1 MDTGVLLKLCCLV
14 ILLTAELP
22 TQVTTS
28 CALSPAEAALSQ
40 EDNVCTG
47 QTTCPCTESYSQRYE
62 TNCGIFGTG
71 WAACTEYRTSYRE
84 TTCPKT
90 TYFCCS
96 GYERVGNRCVR
107 ICTDPLCNHHLC
119 ENNECP
125 GCVHD
130 YGTHNGKPARAYD
143 ASGMNCYQRCSW
155 RSDSNLCF
163 PGTCERIGSCSCTS
177 GFSGSSCRT
186 IDSTPTFTYWLG
198 KLHDRSNG
206 TAELAMN
213 QTNNEVWTNKIPTK
227 LDFEWF
233 LSYTRPNPAN
243 HSYIRAFKVGITE
256 SKVSW
261 SQKRNIYQ
269 VVTGGTI
276 NCDMAL
282 SNRNPP
288 LSTAI
293 QCTNDQETSLNIIH
307 GDEIEVEISAKLG
320 GYLTYHDFD
329 TGQNHNRTFTDGPYQ
344 RTGSGAKWMYDSTTP
359 THSGTFGQ
367 MLDVGDPF
375 TKQSSITARWSG
387 WSDTGSGLQNYHVQ
401 VYRMDHTQG
410 DTLKEEFTP
419 WIDESLES
427 SASSYTINMA
437 GEDPGVFSVVM
448 TIEDASGSNEAG
460 NLERTRRFYLYDADS
475 TITVDD
481 SAGLAENGDMWI
493 STTVAD
499 TDFLWQTNL
508 DQVITLEYMDH
519 FIQHTHHNGK
529 FLNAIADYVVPVPQ
543 ANDDVD
549 TTERSRQPIVNQK
562 GVISFETSYHVDH
575 QGGTTKTPGAW
586 TDVDDLHAGSQSL
599 TISRVDGD
607 TVTAYIRATD
617 ILGNQQTD
625 NVTIHI
631 DSSPPIIE
639 DFWLEKNG
647 VEGMT
652 VHNSRDLYD
661 CLVKFTTYDIHSGL
675 YTIYWRLVNMADESI
690 VHGDGNLAVRVSSDA
705 EPCTADTCK
714 CTPMQPCYMTKYE
727 IAPDASKMDIP
738 IGEHDSDY
746 YFYVTVTNRA
756 RLSTTERLQIT
767 VDISPP
773 EPGHVSDNYAGQ
785 ADIDFQ
791 SDPNMHFSWEGFFDH
806 ESGVRSYQVF
816 FGSRCGLPGDFGI
829 PVPDSATEK
838 TTTELQHSFTASS
851 PGTYY
856 CTVVAFNRALSASE
870 PVCSDGI
877 LYDTSPP
884 SITNIV
890 IENIRARTG
899 AIKDGG
905 GNVWMVDDQLR
916 KVAVDSPSSACRSA
930 ARQVADP
937 AIFTDRPTVN
947 VNADLNDDPETV
959 RMASSAGC
967 ESDGALGFPFF
978 MIVDKHLLV
987 YWNGSDGESEIND
1000 YQVGLSST
1008 ESGGSSPDIMPL
1020 TSTHGH
1026 TVFKTRHSGLG
1037 EGQEFYLGVTATN
1050 KAGLSTTKTIGPIV
1064 VDARPPTFSGQ
1075 VTVTLEDGYLMAR
1088 WPSNGFSDDE
1098 DTDLLTYEYA
1108 VGHEANREDILEY
1121 TALSSVGP
1129 CGDAAGCTAI
1139 HRNSL
1144 QWGLH
1149 GTHSYYVSVKAT
1161 DFVGLTNVATSSP
1174 YVHYEGEPTAGV
1186 VEDINPDPQ
1195 APVYDYLQPADADFQ
1210 TITTTLSARWSG
1222 FLHEHQDIS
1231 YQVGAGTSPGA
1242 TDVVGF
1248 TSVGQNTEWSRDGLS
1263 LTSFQTYYITVKA
1276 SNSIGDTTV
1285 TSDGITVLQDGDALQ
1300 GAEVMDGQ
1308 ECSDQHDEI
1317 YQIQTIRSACYD
1329 TSPSIYQTSKT
1340 AVAAH
1345 WSIPPANK
1353 AHVTH
1358 VQWSIVQEVEG
1369 EETVVQ
1375 DYVNLGMATHGMA
1388 VNQDLYLS
1396 PAVTYKSK
1404 VLFCHQAGCFAP
1416 VYSPGFL
1423 VSPDPPLPGT
1433 LHVTSPYPD
1442 SGTRSADV
1450 IFDKFSDLYYP
1461 TDDVMNFYDWAIA
1474 DDSENG
1480 KLVTDWA
1487 TVVPTS
1493 SNETTVS
1500 ANNMLISML
1509 CCLVLSLELAI
1520 LTTPVVA
1527 WISFSVEGL
1536 PRDLTKCLSLVVR
1549 GHAHTGLSASVS
1561 REIVQCEETST
1572 NRGLNYSTV
1581 IDTRPNITLELNA
1594 DWTEYDIDYT
1604 NETTMLSAV
1613 WPTLRH
1619 RKYEWAVLED
1629 KSVSSL
1635 SAMAGHHLS
1644 VPNPCDHQDMIEC
1657 GRTTSEYINVE
1668 GLSLEQ
1674 NKRYIVCIH
1683 AEETSITYEKWVET
1697 LPETAVCS
1705 SGVTVDVTPPNA
1717 DAADVWIGSNDKSNY
1732 QVSSTELF
1740 VQWDGFIDV
1749 EEHGVSMHHSG
1760 IQRYEYAIGTI
1771 AGGSDVQ
1778 AWTDVGVTD
1787 HVLLHGVR
1795 LQHGWSYYA
1804 TVTAVDFVGL
1814 STTKWSQ
1821 RVTVDT
1827 TPPRKSDTHINVG
1840 GSFHYSSSSVTA
1852 SWEGVFYDT
1861 ESGVSFF
1868 EWAVGSRAGHADIY
1882 PFTRVE
1888 ETEAET
1894 DENSP
1899 LQLHEG
1905 HEYYVSIKAYNG
1917 AGLMTMATSW
1927 AVVVETS
1934 PPEAGNVYDGP
1945 TSGTVND
1952 IDYQDD
1958 VTTVH
1963 AHWDGFYDPHS
1974 AIVSYTW
1981 SVGGCAGCSDILAP
1995 QNVGLLQAVSVDALQ
2010 LTPGETYYVTV
2021 TACNAADLC
2030 TTVSSDGVIPDDSP
2044 PVAGRVLDGAQG
2056 EEVLYQASTSS
2067 LAAHW
2072 YGFNDPHSGLSHY
2085 EWRAGTTPGGSNIV
2099 GVTQLHLTNV
2109 AVKTALSLPVN
2120 TDIYITV
2127 RAYNR
2132 VGMSVETTS
2141 NGFRVDTSAPTVT
2154 TAVHFDHTHGSLVS
2168 GTQTWRSAVKIRW
2181 RFDDSESLV
2190 VDQHVSLSN
2199 HHGAEVANIKLNG
2212 TVYEYTFTELALD
2225 DGNNYVA
2232 KVIGCNNARLCSQT
2246 QTGSLLVDSSKPL
2259 TGHFAVNTDHAA
2271 RLTRHRDSWMTY
2283 DNSGTP
2289 TLKLAWLGFSDY
2301 HSGIDRLMVAV
2312 GSGFYGRD
2320 KTLNGA
2326 PQVLAHGSQVG
2337 DQEND
2342 EGYVYTGS
2350 VQLSSSLSDY
2360 STLYISLWAINGAGL
2375 ASTVLHSAFQAVP
2388 ASGST
2393 GSLTLVR
2400 RCDAHSCYG
2409 HCICAP
2415 FNQNCARP
2423 TDNTCTQL
2431 DSFDSSYSRIEV
2443 YDKTDY
2449 SLLTNGDTSDA
2460 AYTYSTCALAANW
2473 REATIGSTGRPYRYE
2488 WSAGISGQTVGSGLF
2503 DLVYDRVW
2511 YDVGLE
2517 TSAVLT
2523 LPVGTSLEVG
2533 VSYVFYVRAW
2543 YTDNIYRE
2551 FQSNNLRADQTPP
2564 KRSSS
2569 RKIKDLTSTSEQHD
2583 VEYMAQTDSLSVSWE
2598 YVFLDAIN
2606 SGNDYHLEHFELSL
2620 GTYPGG
2626 EDVKRFADNIV
2637 SGTVTSHTFTGLSL
2651 QSGKTY
2657 YTSVRAYNHA
2667 GLHSTFH
2674 SDGVM
2679 VDTVAPTAGVVF
2691 DGQDVRDMAYTS
2703 DATVVSASWHGFND
2717 LDSGIDKHFW
2727 CIGETN
2733 SQSECNI
2740 MGWTDTG
2747 LVQEGTVTLGH
2758 SLTNGQR
2765 YYTKVKG
2772 QDAAGHQSSVAVSDG
2787 FLVDTSPPIP
2797 EANLQIRDNLLI
2809 NPSFEDVVDGGEGW
2823 ILEGDSVEQHISS
2836 LPTDD
2841 FQTKHGRSHLLL
2853 HGSMSQTFT
2862 TVADQEYRISFF
2874 VNHDATT
2881 DVPRLTQEGL
2891 LTAPGL
2897 HQVFKLR
2904 NRQVSTVDTTS
2915 TEQWDT
2921 WQKQIYYFTA
2931 VGTSSTVT
2939 VQSVGTKAGISLD
2952 NFKVEPVT
2960 YATTTFDSKAV
2971 YDGYI
2976 DLTAQTLSDWGSV
2989 SAKWS
2994 MVDPE
2999 SPIVDFSWAIGT
3011 TRGGTQLQGF
3021 VPLGIQE
3028 NARNSNLFLQHG
3040 SYVHVTVLATNAAG
3054 LSAVLYSDPA
3064 LVDLTPPVIGTVLD
3078 GSEQDSVDLEYQNS
3092 DVICARWPDVA
3103 DDESGINYCEW
3114 ALGTSSHLANL
3125 MRFTTSYIVED
3136 GKSACIDSSGFI
3148 AHGAKVYVIVRCHN
3162 NAGQS
3167 ATASSDGVVLTSVP
3181 PSIEHAYVTVV
3192 IEPVTQY
3199 APRNHYQYSPD
3210 RLHIAWGGFV
3220 DPSGIQY
3227 YEYMVEGPDFTSAW
3241 QEVSWT
3247 GEHTA
3252 TLTDLQLVPGA
3263 TYIVSVRSVNFLGM
3277 QSDSVSTEVNIALQ
3291 GRPSVNRHLQLSW
3304 EEQGKMLINWEGAFG
3319 SLNADLYY
3327 EVSVGLVEGGS
3338 KAGLWYETKQTN
3350 MTVSSLDQT
3359 KDYHI
3364 TVNAIDSA
3372 GMYITIKGHV

>member
-1 MDTGVLLKLCCLV
+1 MPRSSALAFPSPQPKLVPTMGPGVLLKLCCLV
-14 ILLTAELP
+14 MLLTAELP
-22 TQVTTS
+22 TQVTANTFCTVDQANAWRTLQLAMININS
-28 CALSPAEAALSQ
+28 MLGMVSDPDGERARINAEADAAVAALEAEAAFSQ
-40 EDNVCTG
+40 
-47 QTTCPCTESYSQRYE
+47 Q
-62 TNCGIFGTG
+62 
-71 WAACTEYRTSYRE
+71 YRTSYRE
-84 TTCPKT
+84 TSCPKT

-96 GYERVGNRCVR
+96 GYEYSNGECVR
-107 ICTDPLCNHHLC
+107 ICTDPLCNSHLC
-119 ENNECP
+119 RNDQCP
-125 GCVHD
+125 VCVND
-130 YGTHNGKPARAYD
+130 YGTYDGKPARAYD
-143 ASGMNCYQRCSW
+143 VSGMNCQKRCSW

-163 PGTCERIGSCSCTS
+163 PGTCGLVGSCQCTS
-177 GFSGSSCRT
+177 GFSGSSCTT
-186 IDSTPTFTYWLG
+186 IGQQPEFMHWLG
-198 KLHDRSNG
+198 LLHDDSG
-206 TAELAMN
+206 GVADLD
-213 QTNNEVWTNKIPTK
+213 QNNMDVWTNKVPTRVQ
-227 LDFEWF
+227 FQWAT
-233 LSYTRPNPAN
+233 SYTRPNPAF
-243 HSYIRAFKVGITE
+243 HSYIRSFFVGPIE
-256 SKVSW
+256 SSVTW
-261 SQKRNIYQ
+261 LHKRNSA
-269 VVTGGTI
+269 VFTSGSVP
-276 NCDMAL
+276 CDVAL
-282 SNRNPP
+282 SKASPP
-288 LSTAI
+288 LDSALT
-293 QCTNDQETSLNIIH
+293 CDNDQTWSSAVVH
-307 GDEIEVEISAKLG
+307 ADEIEVEFRAKVG
-320 GYLTYHDFD
+320 GGFTYYDFD
-329 TGQNHNRTFTDGPYQ
+329 TRQTHTRWFTDGPYA
-344 RTGSGAKWMYDSTTP
+344 RVATGAKWKYDSTTP
-359 THSGTFGQ
+359 LHSGTFQ
-367 MLDVGDPF
+367 AMLDVGDPF
-375 TKQSSITARWSG
+375 TKQSPTARWSG
-387 WSDTGSGLQNYHVQ
+387 WGDTGSGIQNYHVE

-410 DTLKEEFTP
+410 DTLRESFTAMY
-419 WIDESLES
+419 EASLEPS
-427 SASSYTINMA
+427 VSEYAIDMT
-437 GEDPGVFSVVM
+437 GQDPGVFSAVLIV
-448 TIEDASGSNEAG
+448 EDASGGNEVG
-460 NLERTRRFYLYDADS
+460 NLKRARRFFIFDDTS
-475 TITVDD
+475 DITVDEETD
-481 SAGLAENGDMWI
+481 LAEVGDMWL
-493 STTVAD
+493 SSALEA
-499 TDFLWQTNL
+499 TDYVWQDNLEEEVFLQYR
-508 DQVITLEYMDH
+508 EH

-529 FLNAIADYVVPVPQ
+529 FLNAIREFPQ
-543 ANDDVD
+543 LDESYDDVD
-549 TTERSRQPIVNQK
+549 TTERSRQPIVNEL
-562 GVISFETSYHVDH
+562 GVVKFESSVHVDH
-575 QGGTTKTPGAW
+575 AGGTTKEPGTW
-586 TDVDDLHAGSQSL
+586 TDVDDLHAGTQ
-599 TISRVDGD
+599 TFTVAREDGD
-607 TVTAYIRATD
+607 TVTVYIRATD
-617 ILGNQQTD
+617 IVGNQQTD
-625 NVTIHI
+625 EVSIHI

-647 VEGMT
+647 MEGIT
-652 VHNSRDLYD
+652 VHNARELYD

-675 YTIYWRLVNMADESI
+675 YTISWRLVDMVDESI
-690 VHGDGNLAVRVSSDA
+690 VHGQGDLAVQVEEEAS
-705 EPCTADTCK
+705 CGADNCQ
-714 CTPMQPCYMTKYE
+714 CTPMTPCYITKYE
-727 IAPDASKMDIP
+727 IVPDASKMDIP
-738 IGEHDSDY
+738 LGEHDSDY

-756 RLSTTERLQIT
+756 RLVTTERLQIT
-767 VDISPP
+767 IDISPP
-773 EPGHVSDNYAGQ
+773 EPGHVTDNYAGQ
-785 ADIDFQ
+785 TDMDFQ

-816 FGSRCGLPGDFGI
+816 FDTRCGIASDFGL
-829 PVPDSATEK
+829 PVPDTATEK
-838 TTTELQHSFTASS
+838 TTTELQHSFTASA
-851 PGTYY
+851 PGTYH

-899 AIKDGG
+899 AVKDSA
-905 GNVWMVDDQLR
+905 GNVWMMDSQLR
-916 KVAVDSPSSACRSA
+916 KVAVDSPSSSCRSSA
-930 ARQVADP
+930 LQVSDP
-937 AIFTDRPTVN
+937 NIFPDRPVVD
-947 VNADLNDDPETV
+947 VNADQYDDPETV
-959 RMASSAGC
+959 RLATSDAC
-967 ESDGALGFPFF
+967 ESDGTLATPFF
-978 MIVDKHLLV
+978 VTADKHLMV

-1008 ESGGSSPDIMPL
+1008 ESGASSPDIMPL

-1037 EGQEFYLGVTATN
+1037 EGQEFYLGITATN
-1050 KAGLSTTKTIGPIV
+1050 KAGLSTTMTVGPIV
-1064 VDARPPTFSGQ
+1064 ADARPPTFSGQ
-1075 VTVTLEDGYLMAR
+1075 VTVSVEDGYMVGR
-1088 WPSNGFSDDE
+1088 WPVNGFSDDE
-1098 DTDLLTYEYA
+1098 DTSGITYEYA
-1108 VGHEANREDILEY
+1108 IGHETGKENVAGYSAI
-1121 TALSSVGP
+1121 SSEGP
-1129 CGDAAGCTAI
+1129 CGGASGCTAV
-1139 HRNSL
+1139 HRDNL

-1149 GTHSYYVSVKAT
+1149 GTHTYYMSIKAT
-1161 DFVGLTNVATSSP
+1161 DTAGLSTVATSSP

-1210 TITTTLSARWSG
+1210 TTTTTLSARWSG

-1300 GAEVMDGQ
+1300 GAEVIDGL
-1308 ECSDQHDEI
+1308 ECSDLHDELH
-1317 YQIQTIRSACYD
+1317 QIQTIRSACYD

-1345 WSIPPANK
+1345 WSIPPANL
-1353 AHVTH
+1353 AHVTN

-1388 VNQDLYLS
+1388 VNLYLL
-1396 PAVTYKSK
+1396 PDITYKSK

-1416 VYSPGFL
+1416 VYSSGFL
-1423 VSPDPPLPGT
+1423 VAPDPPLPGT
-1433 LHVTSPYPD
+1433 LHVTSPYPG

-1461 TDDVMNFYDWAIA
+1461 TDDVMNFYDWAVA

-1480 KLVTDWA
+1480 KLLTDWA

-1493 SNETTVS
+1493 SDETT
-1500 ANNMLISML
+1500 
-1509 CCLVLSLELAI
+1509 
-1520 LTTPVVA
+1520 
-1527 WISFSVEGL
+1527 ISFSVDGL

-1561 REIVQCEETST
+1561 AEIVQCEQTDT

-1581 IDTRPNITLELNA
+1581 IDTRPNITLELNT

-1604 NETTMLSAV
+1604 SETTMLSAV

-1629 KSVSSL
+1629 KSGSSL

-1644 VPNPCDHQDMIEC
+1644 VPNPCDHQDMIVC
-1657 GRTTSEYINVE
+1657 GRTTSEYVNAN
-1668 GLSLEQ
+1668 GLSLEH

-1683 AEETSITYEKWVET
+1683 AEETSITYERWVET

-1705 SGVTVDVTPPNA
+1705 SGVTVDVTPPSA

-1732 QVSSTELF
+1732 QVSTTEMF
-1740 VQWDGFIDV
+1740 IQWDEFVDV
-1749 EEHGVSMHHSG
+1749 EEHHASMHHSG
-1760 IQRYEYAIGTI
+1760 IEHYEYAI
-1771 AGGSDVQ
+1771 
-1778 AWTDVGVTD
+1778 
-1787 HVLLHGVR
+1787 
-1795 LQHGWSYYA
+1795 
-1804 TVTAVDFVGL
+1804 AVDFVGL
-1814 STTKWSQ
+1814 STTKGSQ

-1827 TPPRKSDTHINVG
+1827 TPPQKSDTHINVG
-1840 GSFHYSSSSVTA
+1840 GSFHLSSSSVSA

-1945 TSGTVND
+1945 TFGTVND
-1952 IDYQDD
+1952 IDYQDY
-1958 VTTVH
+1958 VSTIH

-1981 SVGGCAGCSDILAP
+1981 SVGVCAGCSDILAP
-1995 QNVGLLQAVSVDALQ
+1995 QNVGLLQAASVDALQ

-2056 EEVLYQASTSS
+2056 EEASFQASTSS

-2099 GVTQLHLTNV
+2099 GNTQLHLTNV
-2109 AVKTALSLPVN
+2109 AVKTGLSLPVN
-2120 TDIYITV
+2120 TMIYVTV
-2127 RAYNR
+2127 MAYNH

-2232 KVIGCNNARLCSQT
+2232 KVIGCNNAKLCTET

-2259 TGHFAVNTDHAA
+2259 TGHFAINTTHAA

-2350 VQLSSSLSDY
+2350 VQLSSSVSDF

-2375 ASTVLHSAFQAVP
+2375 ASTVLHSAFEAVP

-2423 TDNTCTQL
+2423 SGNTCTLL
-2431 DSFDSSYSRIEV
+2431 DSSDKSYSTIEV

-2460 AYTYSTCALAANW
+2460 SYTYSTCALAATW
-2473 REATIGSTGRPYRYE
+2473 REATIGSAGRPYRYE

-2523 LPVGTSLEVG
+2523 LPVGTSLEPG
-2533 VSYVFYVRAW
+2533 VTYVFYVRAW

-2551 FQSNNLRADQTPP
+2551 FQSNGVRADQTPP
-2564 KRSSS
+2564 KRSGS

-2583 VEYMAQTDSLSVSWE
+2583 VEYMAQTDSLSAGWE

-2606 SGNDYHLEHFELSL
+2606 SGNDYHLEHFELAL

-2626 EDVKRFADNIV
+2626 EDVKRFADNVV
-2637 SGTVTSHTFTGLSL
+2637 SGTATSHTFTGLSL

-2674 SDGVM
+2674 TDGVM

-2691 DGQDVRDMAYTS
+2691 DGQGPGDETYTS
-2703 DATVVSASWHGFND
+2703 STTIVSAFWHGFND

-2727 CIGETN
+2727 CVGET
-2733 SQSECNI
+2733 SDPSECSV
-2740 MGWTDTG
+2740 MDWTDTG
-2747 LVQEGTVTLGH
+2747 LVQERTVTLSK
-2758 SLTNGQR
+2758 SLTSGQR
-2765 YYTKVKG
+2765 YFNKVKG
-2772 QDAAGHQSSVAVSDG
+2772 QDAAGHQSPVAVSDG

-2797 EANLQIRDNLLI
+2797 EANLQIGDNLLI
-2809 NPSFEDVVDGGEGW
+2809 NPSFEDTVAGGAGW
-2823 ILEGDSVEQHISS
+2823 VLEGDSVVQQISS

-2862 TVADQEYRISFF
+2862 TVAGQEYRISFF
-2874 VNHDATT
+2874 ANQDLTT

-2921 WQKQIYYFTA
+2921 WQKQIFYFTA
-2931 VGTSSTVT
+2931 VGTGSTVT

-2952 NFKVEPVT
+2952 NFMVEPVT
-2960 YATTTFDSKAV
+2960 YATTQFNSTAV
-2971 YDGYI
+2971 YYGFI

-2999 SPIVDFSWAIGT
+2999 SPIVDYSWAIGT
-3011 TRGGTQLQGF
+3011 ARGGTQLQPFRAIG
-3021 VPLGIQE
+3021 VQE
-3028 NARNSNLFLQHG
+3028 SAQNSGLFLHHG
-3040 SYVHVTVLATNAAG
+3040 SYVHVTVMATNAAG
-3054 LSAVLYSDPA
+3054 LSAVLYSEPA
-3064 LVDLTPPVIGTVLD
+3064 LVDLTPPVMGTVLD
-3078 GSEQDSVDLEYQNS
+3078 GNTDDVDVEYQNS
-3092 DVICARWPDVA
+3092 DIICASWSDVNDGESGINYCEWALVLYSEPALVDLTPPVMGTVLDGNNDDA
-3103 DDESGINYCEW
+3103 DVEYQNSDIICASWSDVNDGESGINYCEW
-3114 ALGTSSHLANL
+3114 ALGTTPHLANL
-3125 MRFTTSYIVED
+3125 MRFTTSYIVD
-3136 GKSACIDSSGFI
+3136 GVGACIDSSGFI
-3148 AHGAKVYVIVRCHN
+3148 AHGTKIYVIVRCHN
-3162 NAGQS
+3162 HAGQS

-3210 RLHIAWGGFV
+3210 RLHIAWGGFE
-3220 DPSGIQY
+3220 DPSGINY
-3227 YEYMVEGPDFTSAW
+3227 FEYMVEGPDFTLAW
-3241 QEVSWT
+3241 QEMPWT

-3252 TLTDLQLVPGA
+3252 TLTDLQLIPGD

-3277 QSDSVSTEVNIALQ
+3277 KSDSVSTEVNIAHH
-3291 GRPSVNRHLQLSW
+3291 GRPSVNGGLKLSW
-3304 EEQGKMLINWEGAFG
+3304 VNSDTLMINWAGVF
-3319 SLNADLYY
+3319 NAVVPTL
-3327 EVSVGLVEGGS
+3327 GIKPAALVE
-3338 KAGLWYETKQTN
+3338 
-3350 MTVSSLDQT
+3350 
-3359 KDYHI
+3359 YHVA
-3364 TVNAIDSA
+3364 VNAINSA
-3372 GMYITIKGHV
+3372 GMYSTVTGMMTS

>member
-1 MDTGVLLKLCCLV
+1 MAPGVLLKLCLV
-14 ILLTAELP
+14 CLLTAELP
-22 TQVTTS
+22 TTVTSS
-28 CALSPAEAALSQ
+28 CSLSDAQAALSQ
-40 EDNVCTG
+40 
-47 QTTCPCTESYSQRYE
+47 Q
-62 TNCGIFGTG
+62 
-71 WAACTEYRTSYRE
+71 YRTAYRDA
-84 TTCPKT
+84 TCYKT

-96 GYERVGNRCVR
+96 GYEYAQSRCIR
-107 ICTDPLCNHHLC
+107 LCTDPLCNSHLC
-119 ENNECP
+119 DNDQCP

-130 YGTHNGKPARAYD
+130 FGTYNGKPARAYD
-143 ASGMNCYQRCSW
+143 ASGMNCY
-155 RSDSNLCF
+155 
-163 PGTCERIGSCSCTS
+163 
-177 GFSGSSCRT
+177 
-186 IDSTPTFTYWLG
+186 
-198 KLHDRSNG
+198 H
-206 TAELAMN
+206 
-213 QTNNEVWTNKIPTK
+213 
-227 LDFEWF
+227 
-233 LSYTRPNPAN
+233 
-243 HSYIRAFKVGITE
+243 
-256 SKVSW
+256 
-261 SQKRNIYQ
+261 Q
-269 VVTGGTI
+269 VVDGGTI

-282 SNRNPP
+282 SNSNPP
-288 LSTAI
+288 LDSAI
-293 QCTNDQETSLNIIH
+293 QCTNDQAISLDSLIH

-320 GYLTYHDFD
+320 GYFTYHDFD
-329 TGQNHNRTFTDGPYQ
+329 TGQNHNRYFTDGPWR
-344 RTGSGAKWMYDSTTP
+344 RTASGAKWMYDSTTP
-359 THSGTFGQ
+359 THSGTFAQ

-375 TKQSSITARWSG
+375 TKQTSITAAWSG
-387 WSDTGSGLQNYHVQ
+387 WSDTGSGIQNYHVQ

-410 DTLKEEFTP
+410 DTLREGFTP
-419 WIDESLES
+419 WIDETLES

-437 GEDPGVFSVVM
+437 GEDPGVFSVVNI
-448 TIEDASGSNEAG
+448 IEDASGGNEAG
-460 NLERTRRFYLYDADS
+460 NIERTRRFYLYDSTS

-493 STTVAD
+493 STTVVD
-499 TDFLWQTNL
+499 TDYLWQTNL
-508 DQVITLEYMDH
+508 DQVITVEYMDH

-529 FLNAIADYVVPVPQ
+529 FLNAIAEFFVPVPQ
-543 ANDDVD
+543 ANDDFD
-549 TTERSRQPIVNQK
+549 TTERSRQAIVNQK
-562 GVISFETSYHVDH
+562 GVVTFETSYHVDH
-575 QGGTTKTPGAW
+575 QGGTTKTSGAW
-586 TDVDDLHAGSQSL
+586 TSVDDLHAGSQSL

-607 TVTAYIRATD
+607 TVTTYIRATD

-625 NVTIHI
+625 EVSIHI

-647 VEGMT
+647 VEGIT

-675 YTIYWRLVNMADESI
+675 YTIYWRLVDMADESI

-714 CTPMQPCYMTKYE
+714 CTPMEPCYMTKYE

-773 EPGHVSDNYAGQ
+773 EPGHVIDNYAGQ

-816 FGSRCGLPGDFGI
+816 FGTRCGLPNDFGI

-838 TTTELQHSFTASS
+838 TTTELQHSFTVSS

-884 SITNIV
+884 SISNIV

-916 KVAVDSPSSACRSA
+916 KVAVNGPSSTCSSA

-937 AIFTDRPTVN
+937 VIFTDRPMVN

-959 RMASSAGC
+959 RMATSAGC
-967 ESDGALGFPFF
+967 ESDGALGSPFF
-978 MIVDKHLLV
+978 MIVDKHLAV

-1008 ESGGSSPDIMPL
+1008 ESGASSPDIMPL

-1050 KAGLSTTKTIGPIV
+1050 RAGLSTTKTIGPIV

-1075 VTVTLEDGYLMAR
+1075 VTLALEDDYLVAR
-1088 WPSNGFSDDE
+1088 WPANGFSDDE

-1129 CGDAAGCTAI
+1129 CGGASGCTAI
-1139 HRNSL
+1139 HRDSL

-1161 DFVGLTNVATSSP
+1161 DFVGLTTVATSSP

-1195 APVYDYLQPADADFQ
+1195 APVYDYLQ
-1210 TITTTLSARWSG
+1210 
-1222 FLHEHQDIS
+1222 
-1231 YQVGAGTSPGA
+1231 
-1242 TDVVGF
+1242 
-1248 TSVGQNTEWSRDGLS
+1248 
-1263 LTSFQTYYITVKA
+1263 TYYITVKA
-1276 SNSIGDTTV
+1276 SNNIGDTTV

-1300 GAEVMDGQ
+1300 GAEVIDGE

-1345 WSIPPANK
+1345 WSIPPANQ

-1375 DYVNLGMATHGMA
+1375 DYVNLGMASHGMA

-1416 VYSPGFL
+1416 VYSSGFL
-1423 VSPDPPLPGT
+1423 VAPDPPLPGT

-1461 TDDVMNFYDWAIA
+1461 TDDVMNFYDWAVA

-1480 KLVTDWA
+1480 KLLTDWA
-1487 TVVPTS
+1487 TVVPAS
-1493 SNETTVS
+1493 SNETT
-1500 ANNMLISML
+1500 
-1509 CCLVLSLELAI
+1509 
-1520 LTTPVVA
+1520 
-1527 WISFSVEGL
+1527 ISFSVDGL

-1629 KSVSSL
+1629 KTGSSL

-1644 VPNPCDHQDMIEC
+1644 VPNPCDHQDMIQC

-1683 AEETSITYEKWVET
+1683 AEETSITYERWVET

-1732 QVSSTELF
+1732 QVSSTELY
-1740 VQWDGFIDV
+1740 VQWDGFVDV
-1749 EEHGVSMHHSG
+1749 EEHDVSMHHSG

-1771 AGGSDVQ
+1771 AGGNDVQ

-1814 STTKWSQ
+1814 STTKGSQ

-1827 TPPRKSDTHINVG
+1827 TPPQKSDTHINVG
-1840 GSFHYSSSSVTA
+1840 GSFHFSSSSVTA

-1945 TSGTVND
+1945 TGVTVND
-1952 IDYQDD
+1952 IDYQDY
-1958 VTTVH
+1958 VTAIH

-1981 SVGGCAGCSDILAP
+1981 SIGVCAGCSDILAP
-1995 QNVGLLQAVSVDALQ
+1995 QNVGLLQAASVDALQ

-2056 EEVLYQASTSS
+2056 EEASYQASTSS

-2099 GVTQLHLTNV
+2099 GNTQLHLTNV
-2109 AVKTALSLPVN
+2109 AVKTGLSLPVN
-2120 TDIYITV
+2120 TMIYITV
-2127 RAYNR
+2127 MAYNH

-2232 KVIGCNNARLCSQT
+2232 KVIGCNNARLCTQT

-2326 PQVLAHGSQVG
+2326 PQVLAHGNQVG

-2350 VQLSSSLSDY
+2350 VQLSSSVSSY

-2423 TDNTCTQL
+2423 SDNTCTQL
-2431 DSFDSSYSRIEV
+2431 DSSDSSYSRIEV

-2460 AYTYSTCALAANW
+2460 AYTYSTCALAATW
-2473 REATIGSTGRPYRYE
+2473 REATIGSAGRPYRYE

-2523 LPVGTSLEVG
+2523 LPVGTVLEVG

-2543 YTDNIYRE
+2543 YTDNVYRE
-2551 FQSNNLRADQTPP
+2551 FQSNDVRADQTPP
-2564 KRSSS
+2564 KMSSS
-2569 RKIKDLTSTSEQHD
+2569 RKVTLKIREWWKTVLVAPSIFRRSGSRRATWAGRGNRHLNGTIKDLTSTSEQHD

-2606 SGNDYHLEHFELSL
+2606 SGNDYHLEHFELAL

-2626 EDVKRFADNIV
+2626 EDVKRFADNVV
-2637 SGTVTSHTFTGLSL
+2637 SGTATSHTFTGLSL

-2674 SDGVM
+2674 TDGVM

-2733 SQSECNI
+2733 SQSECNV

-2747 LVQEGTVTLGH
+2747 LVQEGTVTLGS
-2758 SLTNGQR
+2758 SLTNGW
-2765 YYTKVKG
+2765 V
-2772 QDAAGHQSSVAVSDG
+2772 
-2787 FLVDTSPPIP
+2787 
-2797 EANLQIRDNLLI
+2797 
-2809 NPSFEDVVDGGEGW
+2809 
-2823 ILEGDSVEQHISS
+2823 LEGDSAVQQISS

-2853 HGSMSQTFT
+2853 HGSMSQTLT

-2921 WQKQIYYFTA
+2921 WQKQIFYFTA
-2931 VGTSSTVT
+2931 VGTSSSVT
-2939 VQSVGTKAGISLD
+2939 IQSVGTKAGISLD
-2952 NFKVEPVT
+2952 NFKVEPVS

-3028 NARNSNLFLQHG
+3028 SAQNSNLFLQHG
-3040 SYVHVTVLATNAAG
+3040 SYVHVTVVATNAAG

-3092 DVICARWPDVA
+3092 DVICARWPDVS
-3103 DDESGINYCEW
+3103 DEESGINYCEW

-3125 MRFTTSYIVED
+3125 MRFTTSYIAED

-3162 NAGQS
+3162 HAGQS

-3227 YEYMVEGPDFTSAW
+3227 YEYMVEGPDFTLAW

-3252 TLTDLQLVPGA
+3252 TLTDLQLIPG
-3263 TYIVSVRSVNFLGM
+3263 TTFIVSVRSVNFLGM
-3277 QSDSVSTEVNIALQ
+3277 QSDSVSTEVNIAHH
-3291 GRPSVNRHLQLSW
+3291 GRPSVNSHLQLSW
-3304 EEQGKMLINWEGAFG
+3304 EEQGTMLINWEGAFS
-3319 SLNADLYY
+3319 SLNPDLYY

-3359 KDYHI
+3359 KEYHI

-3372 GMYITIKGHV
+3372 GMYITIKGHLEG